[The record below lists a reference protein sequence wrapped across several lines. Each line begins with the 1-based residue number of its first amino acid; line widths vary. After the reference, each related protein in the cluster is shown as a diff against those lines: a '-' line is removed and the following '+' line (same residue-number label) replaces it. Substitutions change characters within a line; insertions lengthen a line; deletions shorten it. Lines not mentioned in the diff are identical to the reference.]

1 MAKNLKQIREAA
13 PGYSTSGTLG
23 GQALQARSYQQKAK
37 NPQGL
42 QKTGPKNVYEAAVSK
57 VKDKMMKNK
66 PGKTDT
72 GQKANIINTEPEH
85 KMMTGYH

>member
-13 PGYSTSGTLG
+13 PGYTTSGTLG
-23 GQALQARSYQQKAK
+23 GQALQARAYKQKTK

-42 QKTGPKNVYEAAVSK
+42 EKTGPKNIYEAAVNK
-57 VKDKMMKNK
+57 VKEKMKNK

-72 GQKANIINTEPEH
+72 GQRANPVNTEPEH